1 MVERRRPLSDAMEL
15 RQKYQQK
22 LQRAVARNDYKNAQ
36 RFISALNVLS
46 RHDAGETVEWGDEEW
61 EVTLQAELKQTLTPK
76 IRETLSLSASAIETY
91 LDCPLKYRFRQ
102 VDKIPESPSRPQLT
116 FGTIIHRVLDRFHG
130 TDGDL
135 SAERILRLLDDEW
148 RSGEFEYS
156 EREEKLKSQA
166 VDMLTR
172 YVEQVSAAPPKV
184 LETELSFSFDLDD
197 VRISGKIDR
206 IDDGETGKDVV
217 DYKTSKRSSPA
228 KKSIQL
234 AVYSLYLRQCED
246 ETLAGIPDR
255 ATLYFLRD
263 EEQPEH
269 SHSFAEC
276 ELEATKEKIAE
287 VARGIR
293 SGEFEPTAGFHCDWC
308 DYKTLACPA
317 WES

>member
-1 MVERRRPLSDAMEL
+1 MKL
-15 RQKYQQK
+15 RQRYQQK
-22 LQRAVARNDYKNAQ
+22 LQRAIARNDYQKAQ
-36 RFISALNVLS
+36 HLIKALDLLT
-46 RHDAGETVEWGDEEW
+46 RYDIGETVEWGDEEW
-61 EVTLQAELKQTLTPK
+61 EVTLQAELKQTFTPE

-91 LDCPLKYRFRQ
+91 LECPLKYRFKQ
-102 VDKIPESPSRPQLT
+102 VDKIPESPNRPQLI
-116 FGTIIHRVLDRFHG
+116 FGTIIHRVLDQFHG

-135 SAERILRLLDDEW
+135 SSERILRLLDKEW

-156 EREEKLKSQA
+156 EREDKLKSQA
-166 VDMLTR
+166 VEMLTR
-172 YVEQVSAAPPKV
+172 YVGRVSAAPPYV

-206 IDDGETGKDVV
+206 IDDTETGKEVV

-234 AVYSLYLRQCED
+234 SVYSLYLQQCED
-246 ETLAGIPDR
+246 GVVAGIPDK

-263 EEQPEH
+263 EEQPEQ
-269 SHSFAEC
+269 SHSFSEN
-276 ELEATKEKIAE
+276 ELEVTKENIAG

-293 SGEFEPTAGFHCDWC
+293 GGKFEPSVGFHCDWC